1 MEGAGIM
8 LAAASAK
15 YDAEAMI
22 IKAVADWGDGRKNE
36 VYSLKSH
43 GSRNPLLLKI
53 RKDQL
58 CNINDQP
65 KTGQTSMETHNY
77 VSN

>member
-15 YDAEAMI
+15 YDAHAEAII
-22 IKAVADWGDGRKNE
+22 IKAVADWDDGRKNE

-43 GSRNPLLLKI
+43 GSRNPFVIYWFL
-53 RKDQL
+53 
-58 CNINDQP
+58 
-65 KTGQTSMETHNY
+65 
-77 VSN
+77 